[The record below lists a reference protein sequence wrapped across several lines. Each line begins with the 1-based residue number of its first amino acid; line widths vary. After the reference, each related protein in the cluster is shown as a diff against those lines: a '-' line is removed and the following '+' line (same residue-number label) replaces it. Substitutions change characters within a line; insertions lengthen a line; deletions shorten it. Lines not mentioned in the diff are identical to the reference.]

1 MAIAQGGMALWGW
14 QLKSEAAAAVEQ
26 RTSRTLPPVETIAKP
41 VAAPIPR
48 ESEPEVT
55 PPPPTPEIIST
66 QQVTSRPKNLPPT
79 KDVPITDEAI
89 LNYLEAGL
97 EARQKGDMAGALGA
111 FRSAWQAQP
120 DHPKL
125 IYQVA
130 KTLDMMGLSGKA
142 QPHWFTLLKMG
153 HEAGDY
159 FSLAEMHLKNKA
171 ISTPGPADIEER
183 EERIQLA
190 DVKLENLSP
199 LQGGQK
205 KLLSFTIKKQP
216 SEEIKSED
224 IGVAIHFF
232 DLQNLR
238 KIDRTIAAKPSPV
251 MISTAEDW
259 EKRGIQR
266 LEVMYDLAE
275 MSVDDVRKWGN
286 RKFYGYVL
294 ELYLKDSSQPD
305 GIDRLQDLVAEP
317 PELANFAREMPIEN
331 PADQSPPAPPSNAA
345 DASLFPQ

>member
-14 QLKSEAAAAVEQ
+14 QQKSEAAAVAEQ
-26 RTSRTLPPVETIAKP
+26 RPARILPPVETIVKP
-41 VAAPIPR
+41 VAAPSPR

-55 PPPPTPEIIST
+55 PPPPAPEIIST

-89 LNYLEAGL
+89 LTYLEAGL
-97 EARQKGDMAGALGA
+97 EARQKGDMAGALSA

-159 FSLAEMHLKNKA
+159 FPLAEMHLKNKA
-171 ISTPGPADIEER
+171 IATPGPADIEER

-286 RKFYGYVL
+286 RKYYGYVL
-294 ELYLKDSSQPD
+294 ELYLKDSSKSD

-331 PADQSPPAPPSNAA
+331 PADQPPPAPPSNAA